1 MARSSRS
8 PQVEIMITKVL
19 VAMSGGVDSSVAA
32 LLLKE
37 QGIEVIGAHMK
48 LWDYVDVGGDI
59 YKDGRCCTIDS
70 ITDCRMVCD
79 SIDAPFYVLNM
90 SESFRETVV
99 EDFVS
104 EYNAGRTPNPCVR
117 CNSDVKWNSFLVK
130 AQELGCSHIATG
142 HYAKI
147 EELPNGRYAVR
158 KGVDGTRDQSYVLW
172 GVTQEALKQT
182 LMPLGDLHKSEVRE
196 IARKYNL
203 RTAEKPESREIC
215 FIPDDDY
222 RRFLTEWNQ
231 KRKHEPQAGEIVDEK
246 GAMLGRHE
254 GTVNYTIGQRK
265 GLGLTSPR
273 PLYVKEIDP
282 AANRVVVAEDES
294 LFRTELIAEKINW
307 VGGGPQSEQFQ
318 ADVKIRYLH
327 EPARA
332 KLQSLT
338 DGRLRII
345 FSEKQRAITPG
356 QSVVFYDGDILLG
369 GGLIAS

>member
-1 MARSSRS
+1 MA
-8 PQVEIMITKVL
+8 EKVL

-37 QGIEVIGAHMK
+37 QGCDVIGAHMK

-70 ITDCRMVCD
+70 ITDCRLVCD

-90 SESFRETVV
+90 SKSFRETVI

-117 CNSDVKWNSFLVK
+117 CNSDVKWNSFLMK
-130 AQELGCSHIATG
+130 ARELGCSHIATG

-147 EELPNGRYAVR
+147 EKLPNGRFTVR

-172 GVTQEALKQT
+172 GVTQEALRQT
-182 LMPLGDLHKSEVRE
+182 LMPLGGLLKTDVRE
-196 IARKYNL
+196 IARKYEL

-222 RRFLTEWNQ
+222 RRFLTDWNN
-231 KRKHEPQAGEIVDEK
+231 KRELKAQSGEIVDEE
-246 GAMLGRHE
+246 GTLLGSHA

-273 PLYVKEIDP
+273 PLYVKEIDSVG
-282 AANRVVVAEDES
+282 NRVIVGGDES
-294 LFRTELIAEKINW
+294 LFRSDLIAERINW
-307 VGGGPQSEQFQ
+307 VGGDSQCGQFE

-327 EPARA
+327 EPAHATIER
-332 KLQSLT
+332 LPE
-338 DGRLRII
+338 GRLRII
-345 FSEKQRAITPG
+345 FFEKQRAITPG